1 MTMPDN
7 AVLSIAVAQIET
19 RLGDLQANKRTHLD
33 VIGAARA
40 AGAQVLVFP
49 ELSLAG
55 HAGGREAPRLAL
67 TADEPDAGGACGGE
81 RRHADRRRRGRGSA
95 GRRCSTTPPSAS
107 RGGRVL
113 FRHRKVNLATYGRLD
128 DGKHFAA
135 GAEIRTHEVAAP
147 WRAAVLICADLWN
160 PPLVHLAALSGATVL
175 LAPISS
181 GREAVGDG
189 FDNPE
194 GWAINARFHA
204 MTYGLPLALAN
215 RVGTRGRPHLL
226 GRLAHPRP
234 VRAGARPRRRG
245 GGADHGR
252 GPLRE
257 PAAGP
262 LPPADGARRRG
273 TPPRPRVRPGRRRGR
288 RPP

>member
-40 AGAQVLVFP
+40 AGAQVLVCP

-55 HAGGREAPRLAL
+55 HGGGREAPRLAL
-67 TADEPDAGGACGGE
+67 TAESPMLAELAAASGDMLTVVGAVEEAPGALFYNTALGL
-81 RRHADRRRRGRGSA
+81 RD
-95 GRRCSTTPPSAS
+95 
-107 RGGRVL
+107 GRVL

-128 DGKHFAA
+128 DGKHFAP
-135 GAEIRTHEVAAP
+135 GLEVRTHEVAAP

-160 PPLVHLAALSGATVL
+160 PPLVHLAALSGATML

-181 GREAVGDG
+181 GREAVGGG

-194 GWAINARFHA
+194 GWAVNARFHA

-215 RVGTRGRPHLL
+215 RVGVEGDLTFWGGSRILDPFGRE
-226 GRLAHPRP
+226 LAR
-234 VRAGARPRRRG
+234 
-245 GGADHGR
+245 
-252 GPLRE
+252 
-257 PAAGP
+257 
-262 LPPADGARRRG
+262 ADGNAGLITAEVPYEHLRQARFLLPTVRDGAAPLLAREFA
-273 TPPRPRVRPGRRRGR
+273 RVAQASAGDA
-288 RPP
+288 

>member
-19 RLGDLQANKRTHLD
+19 RLGDLEANKRTHLD

-40 AGAQVLVFP
+40 AGAQVLVCP

-67 TADEPDAGGACGGE
+67 TAASPMLAELAAASDDMLTVVGAVEEAPGALFYNTAFGL
-81 RRHADRRRRGRGSA
+81 G
-95 GRRCSTTPPSAS
+95 
-107 RGGRVL
+107 GGRVL

-215 RVGTRGRPHLL
+215 RVGTEGDLTFWGGSRILDPFGKE
-226 GRLAHPRP
+226 LA
-234 VRAGARPRRRG
+234 RAGEEETLITAAVPYENLRQARF
-245 GGADHGR
+245 
-252 GPLRE
+252 L
-257 PAAGP
+257 
-262 LPPADGARRRG
+262 LPTVRDGAA
-273 TPPRPRVRPGRRRGR
+273 PLLACEFARVAGAASAGHA
-288 RPP
+288 